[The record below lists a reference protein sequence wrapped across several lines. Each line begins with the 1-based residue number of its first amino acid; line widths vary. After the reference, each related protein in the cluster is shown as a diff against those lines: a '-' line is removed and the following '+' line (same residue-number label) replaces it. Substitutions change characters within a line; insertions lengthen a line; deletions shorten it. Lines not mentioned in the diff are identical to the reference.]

1 MADTTQLVLSLLSVL
16 CALPFILFI
25 LLLVIL
31 FVRSR
36 GGGRNYLL
44 HGRLDK
50 VYRAGFF
57 GYGGAEFGDDSV
69 LLTPPDT
76 GPIRILKKDIIS
88 AEEMGTLLGKK
99 VYFFYR
105 NKGFLSVFIVSL
117 FPGESLGDNLSGV
130 SYHKRDLFSTAM
142 KHYRYLLE
150 KKDQSLVAGEPLFS
164 ERMGGSLILADAQW
178 PGPKMRKGG
187 EWFPLFLPVS
197 GAGIGI
203 KIYKDALVLTN
214 PIYPD
219 ILVRKKD
226 ILAIEPLGKSLLYKS
241 MTIRHKAENLPERID
256 YARKN
261 MDEVLARLEEAGYP
275 VRKPKKLQ

>member
-1 MADTTQLVLSLLSVL
+1 MADTTQLILSLLPVL

-36 GGGRNYLL
+36 GGRRNYLL

-50 VYRAGFF
+50 IYRTGFL

-76 GPIRILKKDIIS
+76 GPITILKKDIIS

-130 SYHKRDLFSTAM
+130 PYHKRDLFTTAM
-142 KHYRYLLE
+142 KHYQYLLE
-150 KKDQSLVAGEPLFS
+150 KKDHTLMKGEPVFS
-164 ERMGGSLILADAQW
+164 EKMGGALILADPEW
-178 PGPKMRKGG
+178 PRKKLRKKG
-187 EWFPLFLPVS
+187 EQFPLFLPITGV
-197 GAGIGI
+197 GIGI
-203 KIYKDALVLTN
+203 EVYKDAILLTN
-214 PIYPD
+214 PVYPD
-219 ILVRKKD
+219 IQILKKD
-226 ILAIEPLGKSLLYKS
+226 IVSIEPLGKSLVYKS
-241 MTIRHKAENLPERID
+241 ITIRHKAGNLPERID

-261 MDEVLARLEEAGYP
+261 MDEVLAKLKEAGYP
-275 VRKPKKLQ
+275 VGKPKKLQ